1 MLTTSSEHLS
11 HSPNLRSILICFFF
25 LNFLADR
32 AKSIKTQAVVNE
44 SPTEKLIRELREEN
58 KRLMEQLKAGGVVT
72 VVQDSSEAG
81 ESAGVSEE
89 GTVIHFYFGADL
101 ISVITVQAFFT

>member
-1 MLTTSSEHLS
+1 MSY
-11 HSPNLRSILICFFF
+11 SPDLRSIYAFF
-25 LNFLADR
+25 LLLFLLFLADR

-58 KRLMEQLKAGGVVT
+58 KRLMEQLKAGGVIT

-81 ESAGVSEE
+81 ESASVSEE
-89 GTVIHFYFGADL
+89 GMQMSGGAHF
-101 ISVITVQAFFT
+101 Q